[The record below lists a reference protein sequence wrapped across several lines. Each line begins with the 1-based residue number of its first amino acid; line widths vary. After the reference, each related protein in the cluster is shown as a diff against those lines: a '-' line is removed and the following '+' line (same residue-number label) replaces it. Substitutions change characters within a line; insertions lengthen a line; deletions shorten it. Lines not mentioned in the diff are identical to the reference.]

1 MSQEWLLDLAEELP
15 DSLHGFR
22 IFISIDY
29 QDINLEW
36 KKVPLSWFSSR
47 YTHNVIIWESIIK
60 WPSFYQGKY

>member
-29 QDINLEW
+29 QDINLGW
-36 KKVPLSWFSSR
+36 KRVLLS
-47 YTHNVIIWESIIK
+47 
-60 WPSFYQGKY
+60 